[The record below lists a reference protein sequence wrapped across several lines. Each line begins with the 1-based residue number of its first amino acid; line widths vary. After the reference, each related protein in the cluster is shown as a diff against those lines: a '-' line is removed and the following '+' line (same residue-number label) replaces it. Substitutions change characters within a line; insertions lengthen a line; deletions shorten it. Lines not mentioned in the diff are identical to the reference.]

1 MEPST
6 HTVRL
11 LLVPLLFLCSCIAH
25 IDLPSPAPNLPKAS
39 LNWPSWN
46 PIALAESKKEKRSP
60 NFPETR
66 HTPAG
71 PVTTYGP
78 DKDGGEEFMI
88 VSKRGDEAPDGI
100 VPLNMQ
106 FFPTSMLAGKS
117 PYKSRFNK
125 LHGPNNAFW
134 FFSAF
139 PFRSTFFKTFPATT
153 PGSKGMI
160 HYQTSIMMLSKVERL
175 IVKRLQNHG
184 WNVLVG
190 LPSDSFYRSRLPAFA
205 TKKEKP
211 ESAAR
216 FLAGQMDLHYVE
228 QAYATRCALAYLSQ
242 TRPDW
247 LSKKRIL
254 IGTSAGSF
262 ATPAVA
268 LQTPGWDAIVFV
280 SAGTNL
286 LDAYER
292 DAADVFQGA
301 MDWIEWVRSHA
312 PKSVSRIPSEKEYR
326 QYFRKAS
333 RLTELHSGRIASHL
347 SDERL
352 LFIHGTLD
360 CIIPADHFTELY
372 QALGYPERWTYPLG
386 HHLVALQL
394 LADVPKLDAWLMT
407 ASEKK

>member
-1 MEPST
+1 M
-6 HTVRL
+6 RL

-25 IDLPSPAPNLPKAS
+25 IDLPRPAPNLPKTS

-46 PIALAESKKEKRSP
+46 PIALAESKKEKRIP
-60 NFPETR
+60 NFPETH

-78 DKDGGEEFMI
+78 DKEGGEEFMI
-88 VSKRGDEAPDGI
+88 VSRRGDEAPDDI

-106 FFPTSMLAGKS
+106 FFPTSILAGKS
-117 PYKSRFNK
+117 PYKSKFNK

-139 PFRSTFFKTFPATT
+139 PFRSTFFETFPAIT
-153 PGSKGMI
+153 PESKGMI

-205 TKKEKP
+205 TKKENP

-254 IGTSAGSF
+254 IGTSAG
-262 ATPAVA
+262 
-268 LQTPGWDAIVFV
+268 
-280 SAGTNL
+280 TNL

-312 PKSVSRIPSEKEYR
+312 PKRVSRIPSEKEYR

-333 RLTELHSGRIASHL
+333 RLTILHSGRIASHL

-360 CIIPADHFTELY
+360 RIIPADHFTELY
-372 QALGYPERWTYPLG
+372 QILNYPE
-386 HHLVALQL
+386 H
-394 LADVPKLDAWLMT
+394 
-407 ASEKK
+407 

>member
-1 MEPST
+1 
-6 HTVRL
+6 
-11 LLVPLLFLCSCIAH
+11 
-25 IDLPSPAPNLPKAS
+25 
-39 LNWPSWN
+39 
-46 PIALAESKKEKRSP
+46 
-60 NFPETR
+60 
-66 HTPAG
+66 
-71 PVTTYGP
+71 
-78 DKDGGEEFMI
+78 
-88 VSKRGDEAPDGI
+88 
-100 VPLNMQ
+100 
-106 FFPTSMLAGKS
+106 
-117 PYKSRFNK
+117 
-125 LHGPNNAFW
+125 
-134 FFSAF
+134 
-139 PFRSTFFKTFPATT
+139 
-153 PGSKGMI
+153 
-160 HYQTSIMMLSKVERL
+160 
-175 IVKRLQNHG
+175 
-184 WNVLVG
+184 
-190 LPSDSFYRSRLPAFA
+190 
-205 TKKEKP
+205 
-211 ESAAR
+211 
-216 FLAGQMDLHYVE
+216 MDLHYVE

-312 PKSVSRIPSEKEYR
+312 PKRVSRIPSEKEYR
-326 QYFRKAS
+326 QYFRRAS
-333 RLTELHSGRIASHL
+333 RLTTLHSGRIASHL

-360 CIIPADHFTELY
+360 RIIPADHFTELY
-372 QALGYPERWTYPLG
+372 QALSYPERWTYPLG